1 MLWEWMG
8 SPSSIPS
15 REEEVEGEKGEE
27 GEEGGEVD
35 EEEKGEEEKEEK
47 REGGREEGRTIKF
60 ESYLSYFSDIF
71 IKLHVTTYL
80 YCPRPHFAPA

>member
-15 REEEVEGEKGEE
+15 REEEVEGKK
-27 GEEGGEVD
+27 GGEVD

-80 YCPRPHFAPA
+80 YCPRPQVAPA